1 MRQYFSICI
10 FLCLSFGLVAQ
21 PPLSKKDQQK
31 KAEFEAL
38 IEREQRYEETLQSA
52 DAAFEKKQYVVA
64 RMAYQ
69 EAIQYNAEQEQW
81 LISKVNDLDILM
93 ARTAARSVDSIMV
106 VVPKLDAAKLP
117 TAASKQMEGRT
128 MDDVSPEV
136 GGANEVDS
144 AQVIAEAIEPPREAP
159 KETPPPVAKAEPNS
173 PNHTVSARNIELQPK
188 AKPSPTPERVEKK
201 MVKEDFKTFD
211 NGVTEETFT
220 LDNSTVLRVVVKEG
234 IDVIVF
240 KRVKH
245 KWGGEFFF
253 LDDQDVTR
261 RYWEEQVRM
270 YREKYPSD
278 QE

>member
-128 MDDVSPEV
+128 MSTLPK
-136 GGANEVDS
+136 S
-144 AQVIAEAIEPPREAP
+144 LPRQL
-159 KETPPPVAKAEPNS
+159 S
-173 PNHTVSARNIELQPK
+173 H
-188 AKPSPTPERVEKK
+188 
-201 MVKEDFKTFD
+201 
-211 NGVTEETFT
+211 
-220 LDNSTVLRVVVKEG
+220 
-234 IDVIVF
+234 
-240 KRVKH
+240 
-245 KWGGEFFF
+245 
-253 LDDQDVTR
+253 
-261 RYWEEQVRM
+261 
-270 YREKYPSD
+270 REKRQKKLLRLSRKQSQILRTIPSVRETLSCS
-278 QE
+278 QKLNLVRRLSG

>member
-1 MRQYFSICI
+1 MRQHLSICI
-10 FLCLSFGLVAQ
+10 FLFLSFGLVAQ
-21 PPLSKKDQQK
+21 PPLSKKDQQR
-31 KAEFEAL
+31 KADFEAL
-38 IEREQRYEETLQSA
+38 IEREQRYEETLQLA

-69 EAIQYNAEQEQW
+69 EAIQYDAEKEQW
-81 LISKVNDLDILM
+81 LTSKVNDLDILM

-117 TAASKQMEGRT
+117 TAASKQMEDRAL
-128 MDDVSPEV
+128 DRIDPEV
-136 GGANEVDS
+136 VGVDEIDS
-144 AQVIAEAIEPPREAP
+144 AQAIAEAFEPQREEA
-159 KETPPPVAKAEPNS
+159 KETPVPVEKAEPDT
-173 PNHTVSARNIELQPK
+173 PNHTVSARDIQLKPK
-188 AKPSPTPERVEKK
+188 AKPTPERVEKTK
-201 MVKEDFKTFD
+201 VKEDFKAFD

-261 RYWEEQVRM
+261 RYWEEQVRV